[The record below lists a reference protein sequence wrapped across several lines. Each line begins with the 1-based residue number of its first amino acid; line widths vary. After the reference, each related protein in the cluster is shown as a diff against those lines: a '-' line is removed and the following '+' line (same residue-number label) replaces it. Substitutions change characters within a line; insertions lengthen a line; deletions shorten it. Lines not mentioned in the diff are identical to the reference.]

1 MTLPQ
6 RDRQCRLG
14 FSSASQY
21 NQVPLDTL
29 EPCSRP
35 IAFQVDPKEGLRPY
49 QNNPGLFWVC
59 CLWSTPRREPQM
71 KTKTGTLPLGF
82 HSGISWSWA
91 QELRTQELFRGDW
104 QSRHLYSDGST
115 KNRIEFVL
123 GGKQN
128 ITVQTPS
135 CLLEHEALAPPIVRN
150 QVQWQ
155 EQPMYSEPLLCGLP
169 LDKQKQC
176 TVDHL
181 YKSLPT
187 RSHKMVSSRQDSPE
201 VLDRGLAIWPP
212 CKSSVILS
220 SSSRSCQGNSRTGLT
235 F

>member
-14 FSSASQY
+14 FSLANQY
-21 NQVPLDTL
+21 NQVPLDRS

-35 IAFQVDPKEGLRPY
+35 TGFQVDPKEGLRPY

-59 CLWSTPRREPQM
+59 CLWSTARREPQM

-82 HSGISWSWA
+82 HSGNSLSWA

-104 QSRHLYSDGST
+104 QSRHLCSDGST

-123 GGKQN
+123 GGKQK
-128 ITVQTPS
+128 ITIQTRS

-150 QVQWQ
+150 QIQ
-155 EQPMYSEPLLCGLP
+155 
-169 LDKQKQC
+169 
-176 TVDHL
+176 
-181 YKSLPT
+181 
-187 RSHKMVSSRQDSPE
+187 
-201 VLDRGLAIWPP
+201 
-212 CKSSVILS
+212 
-220 SSSRSCQGNSRTGLT
+220 
-235 F
+235 